1 MVNGSL
7 TVVILITRIGCGDS
21 LVNKTHRLIFGPLF
35 LQFYNNNYHFPG
47 GHTPTEQEVKTRYAP
62 LAQKMLMEY
71 SVKRRKIFPSFD
83 IVFLLRASA

>member
-1 MVNGSL
+1 MRSQ
-7 TVVILITRIGCGDS
+7 S
-21 LVNKTHRLIFGPLF
+21 LF
-35 LQFYNNNYHFPG
+35 LLHYNNSYHFHG